1 MNVMEA
7 TTSKLRL
14 LKSRPLCIICA
25 KPQEAAII
33 AETLQITK
41 DHISG
46 HDIPEIN
53 DGHNFYLGT
62 FEIGEG
68 QKKRRL
74 EYYVTSSLRQ
84 GIQAFATHV
93 GILFHILRPQFAVHA
108 GVCAGYQAK
117 GIK

>member
-1 MNVMEA
+1 MMAAPV
-7 TTSKLRL
+7 SKLRL

-25 KPQEAAII
+25 KPQEAEII
-33 AETLQITK
+33 ARTLEITA

-46 HDIPEIN
+46 LDIPEIN

-62 FEIGEG
+62 FIIGEG
-68 QKKRRL
+68 EKARNL

-93 GILFHILRPQFAVHA
+93 GILFHVLRPQFAVHA
-108 GVCAGYQAK
+108 GVCAGYGAK
-117 GIK
+117 GVK